1 MRSPS
6 RPPTVTASTFRKMS
20 DDVVLFEHRQPGI
33 ALITLN
39 RPERLNTWNGPLAT
53 RYFELLDQAA
63 ADPDVKVIVVTGAGR
78 GFCAGAD
85 METLQSIGASEGA
98 GRGEGAGGAEA
109 AAGGRPQYHTTLIPK
124 PVIAAVNGA
133 CAGIGMV
140 QALMCDM
147 RFAAAGAKFTTAF
160 SRRGLIAE
168 YGMSWVLPR
177 LVGTAR
183 ALDLLYSGRVFLAE
197 EAAQMG
203 LVNEVVAP
211 EHLLDRTLEFAAE
224 LATYASPTSMSVIKR
239 QVYGDWDRGLVAATD
254 DAIEMMKASLRRSD
268 FKEGVASFLQKRP
281 PAFAAV
287 DEEA

>member
-1 MRSPS
+1 M
-6 RPPTVTASTFRKMS
+6 T
-20 DDVVLFEHRQPGI
+20 DDVLYEFREPGI
-33 ALITLN
+33 GVLTLN
-39 RPERLNTWNGPLAT
+39 RPERLNAWNGGLAT
-53 RYFELLDQAA
+53 RYFELLDQCA
-63 ADPDVKVIVVTGAGR
+63 ADQAVKVIVVTGAGR

-85 METLQSIGASEGA
+85 MDTLQGIGASSGS
-98 GRGEGAGGAEA
+98 GGADA

-140 QALMCDM
+140 QALMCDI

-177 LVGTAR
+177 LVGNAR
-183 ALDLLYSGRVFLAE
+183 ALDLLFSGRVILAE

-211 EHLLDRTLEFAAE
+211 DQLMDRTLDYAAE
-224 LATYASPTSMSVIKR
+224 LATAASPTSMAVMKR
-239 QVYGDWDRGLVAATD
+239 QVWGDWDRGLIAATD
-254 DAIEMMKASLRRSD
+254 DAIELMKASLRRPD
-268 FKEGVASFLQKRP
+268 FKEGVASFLEKRV
-281 PAFAAV
+281 PAFRPVDPAA
-287 DEEA
+287 